1 MTDQINFSYTLTGT
15 VDLNGSSK
23 ELAKEIL
30 YINLDD
36 LTNQIM
42 GEGLITEATELTLDS
57 YEATTK
63 VDQPAYPIS
72 HGTHIIQYHDETFVW
87 YDEAG
92 LQGGVTYSLEQAQEA
107 LKKYSEDLS
116 KSLEDLEAEE
126 LKAFKAY
133 LAANPMATYWSTWLA
148 SSALGRSPK
157 EASDGR

>member
-1 MTDQINFSYTLTGT
+1 MDHKKALHSVLSA
-15 VDLNGSSK
+15 LNGLPHQIR
-23 ELAKEIL
+23 ELQA
-30 YINLDD
+30 
-36 LTNQIM
+36 TR
-42 GEGLITEATELTLDS
+42 GLPENPIDFLIDEFNNER
-57 YEATTK
+57 
-63 VDQPAYPIS
+63 VYPIS